1 MAIELTAEQ
10 RAAVQDRGGD
20 LLVAAAAGSGKTRVL
35 VERLMAAVEA
45 GEDIDRFLVITFTN
59 AAAAELRGRVAAAI
73 QARQAAQPGDL
84 HLRRNASLIYKAPIC
99 TIDAFCLDFLRQYG
113 HQAGLDPDFRIC
125 DEAEASELRQR
136 ALEEV
141 LEERYAHIAEDLNF
155 AALADTMAGERDD
168 QTLESVILD
177 VFNKVQSQPDPLTWL
192 TERSEDF
199 QLPAGTTP
207 EGTPWGQL
215 LLDDV
220 RATAQ
225 YWLGLLERALHLASQ
240 NATLQANYENT
251 LTQAMYLFQDILQ
264 APDWDSLV
272 NRLQKASLP
281 ALGRKRKDIDEILKL
296 QVSGIWDLCK
306 DVIQKKLPPRFSVL
320 GEDAVAD
327 LRTVSPSMASLLDM
341 AGRFSAAF
349 SAAKQRR
356 HLIDFSDAEHLTAH
370 LLSNPDGSP
379 TTLALELGAEYAE
392 IMVDEYQDTNGVQ
405 NAIFGALAK
414 ASRLFMVGDVKQSIY
429 RFRLADPTLFLA
441 KYHAYPLGPDAM
453 PGEARKLLLSA
464 NFRSR
469 PEVLEATN
477 FIFKAIMT
485 AEAGELDYTDAEA
498 LRCGRSDLTPDPRY
512 ATELNVVDMAPSE
525 GEKKGKAKTTASD
538 QPAPS
543 DGEDET
549 ASSQEEV
556 PKDLIMARAA
566 AQRIRDLLDSKLPI
580 GDKPIQPE
588 DIVIL
593 LRSPGPVMRSYTQA
607 LDEEGIPWNAE
618 GGREFFGSTE
628 IAVAISLLSILDNP
642 HQDVPILSVLRSP
655 LFGFPPDRLAELRA
669 GAKGSVYDSIREA
682 AKAQPSG
689 DCGRFL
695 NRLTKLRELAIEES
709 SHRLIWHL
717 YGELDIPA
725 LYGAMPD
732 GPLRRANLMALYDE
746 AVRFESAG
754 HKGLMSFLIHLSRM
768 AENDI
773 PVPVPG
779 GNTGGVRILS
789 IHRSKGLEFPVVL
802 LCNLDRNFN
811 LQDTRG
817 TVLFHPSLGLGPK
830 CIDRSR
836 MLRYTTIARDAVTL
850 QLQRE
855 MRAEEMRLLYVA
867 MTRAEHKLILF
878 SAVNGRAPS
887 LESLAL
893 LAEYPPAPRQMA
905 EAGSMADWILTPA
918 LCRTDSGAL
927 WGDIPLPHPDPPAE
941 EGLFWDIRKQT
952 KDEVLRRT
960 PPAAPS
966 EGGIPEGH
974 IPIPPNLREMLTW
987 RYNYEGAAYL
997 PSALTVTELKG
1008 RMKDWEVAKDA
1019 QELRRKPVSTL
1030 RRPVFEE
1037 SRNLTAAERGT
1048 SLHMVMQYIDFQRTD
1063 TLEHVRQEIQR
1074 LVDGQFITPRQGE
1087 AADAQAIV
1095 TLFAS
1100 PLGQRLLQS
1109 PRVEREY
1116 RFSLRTPVT
1125 DFFLTSP
1132 DPRDHI
1138 QLRGVIDCWY
1148 MLPDGTLAVVDFKT
1162 DHVTEEKLDILVQD
1176 YEAQVDAYSMALS
1189 RIMGIPVTRRSL
1201 WFFGIGREIVL

>member
-10 RAAVQDRGGD
+10 QAAVQDRGGD

-45 GEDIDRFLVITFTN
+45 GEDIDHFLVITFTN
-59 AAAAELRGRVAAAI
+59 AAAAELRGRVASAI
-73 QARQAAQPGDL
+73 QTRQAAQPGDL
-84 HLRRNASLIYKAPIC
+84 HLRRNAALIYKAPIC

-141 LEERYAHIAEDLNF
+141 LEERYAHVSEDPNF
-155 AALADTMAGERDD
+155 ASLADTMAGERDD

-177 VFNKVQSQPDPLTWL
+177 VFNKVQSQPDPLLWL

-199 QLPAGTTP
+199 QLPAGTRP
-207 EGTPWGQL
+207 EDTPWGQL

-225 YWLGLLERALHLASQ
+225 RWIALLERALDLAGQ
-240 NATLQANYENT
+240 NETLQANYENT
-251 LTQAMYLFQDILQ
+251 LTQALYLFQDILQ
-264 APDWDSLV
+264 TPDWDSLV
-272 NRLQKASLP
+272 NRLQQVSLP
-281 ALGRKRKDIDEILKL
+281 SLGRKRKDIDEILKL

-306 DVIQKKLPPRFSVL
+306 DVIKRLTPRFSVL
-320 GEDAVAD
+320 GEDAVTD
-327 LRTVSPSMASLLDM
+327 LRTVAPSMAALLDT
-341 AGRFSAAF
+341 AARFSDAF

-429 RFRLADPTLFLA
+429 RFRLADPTIFLA
-441 KYHAYPLGPDAM
+441 KYHAYPLGPEAQQ
-453 PGEARKLLLSA
+453 GEPRKLLLSA

-477 FIFKAIMT
+477 FVFQAIMT

-512 ATELNVVDMAPSE
+512 ATELNVVDFAVPEEKQKKSKGAAPE
-525 GEKKGKAKTTASD
+525 E
-538 QPAPS
+538 PIPE
-543 DGEDET
+543 EDE
-549 ASSQEEV
+549 SQKEEV

-566 AQRIRDLLDSKLPI
+566 AQRIRDLLDSGLPI
-580 GDKPIQPE
+580 GDRPVEPE

-628 IAVAISLLSILDNP
+628 ISVAISLLSILDNP
-642 HQDVPILSVLRSP
+642 HQDVPMLSVLRSP

-682 AKAQPSG
+682 AQNAPIG

-695 NRLTKLRELAIEES
+695 SRLTKLRELATEES

-725 LYGAMPD
+725 IYGAMPD

-779 GNTGGVRILS
+779 GSTGGVRILS

-836 MLRYTTIARDAVTL
+836 MLRYTTIARDAVAL

-887 LESLAL
+887 LDSLAL
-893 LAEYPPAPRQMA
+893 LAAYPPDPRQMA
-905 EAGSMADWILTPA
+905 EAGCMADWILTPV

-927 WGDIPLPHPDPPAE
+927 WRDILLPKPDPPAE
-941 EGLFWDIRKQT
+941 EGLFWDIRVQK
-952 KDEVLRRT
+952 KDAVLART
-960 PPAAPS
+960 TPAVPS

-974 IPIPPNLREMLTW
+974 ITIPADLKEVLTW
-987 RYNYEGAAYL
+987 RYAFADAANL

-1008 RMKDWEVAKDA
+1008 RVKDWESAKDA

-1037 SRNLTAAERGT
+1037 SRNLTAAEKGT
-1048 SLHMVMQYIDFQRTD
+1048 SLHMVMQYIDFRRTD
-1063 TLEHVRQEIQR
+1063 TVAHVKQEIQR

-1087 AADAQAIV
+1087 AADANAIV

-1100 PLGQRLLQS
+1100 PLGQRLLHS
-1109 PRVEREY
+1109 PRVERE
-1116 RFSLRTPVT
+1116 FQFALRTPVT

-1148 MLPDGTLAVVDFKT
+1148 ELPDGTLAVVDFKT
-1162 DHVTEEKLDILVQD
+1162 DHVTEATIDQLALD

-1201 WFFGIGREIVL
+1201 WFFGLGREYEL